1 MDEIRKERIEARV
14 KEIEAER
21 EVKIDASNIPS
32 RMLSNPMLEQ
42 LGFERKDTGSDN
54 VEEWEKSTS
63 IGGNKFR
70 WVAPIIRRGNEFS
83 YGYINYGVDGGQ
95 ALASIEPPTTKLED
109 GSYVFDPDGNWLVRS
124 DFFYPNYEPVPFSSL
139 STAVRQM
146 EKHTASE
153 SRRGTFDA
161 KTPKQPRVTI
171 RRKKYRGEDGYLVA
185 GIFVKERATAE
196 EIKSAYKRGA
206 SPDEISDIVMGQKHV
221 SESVRSEYYANRK
234 LLQERRAAKQESLKA
249 ELATPVRSDHALAVD
264 RAFDAKNTVDAS
276 DAAGR
281 AAWSKSP
288 GRMDMRG
295 QDTKADRPRRPRMG
309 R

>member
-1 MDEIRKERIEARV
+1 VAVEFSPESSSSPSLFKIGKYDIVIMPMFVQWGQAKGEKSSEELRKERIEARV

-21 EVKIDASNIPS
+21 EVK
-32 RMLSNPMLEQ
+32 
-42 LGFERKDTGSDN
+42 
-54 VEEWEKSTS
+54 
-63 IGGNKFR
+63 
-70 WVAPIIRRGNEFS
+70 
-83 YGYINYGVDGGQ
+83 
-95 ALASIEPPTTKLED
+95 
-109 GSYVFDPDGNWLVRS
+109 
-124 DFFYPNYEPVPFSSL
+124 
-139 STAVRQM
+139 
-146 EKHTASE
+146 E
-153 SRRGTFDA
+153 SKP
-161 KTPKQPRVTI
+161 KTPEQPRVTI

-281 AAWSKSP
+281 AAWSKNP

-295 QDTKADRPRRPRMG
+295 QDTKADRPRRPSMG